1 MFYKVGLKIYLLGD
15 VMNLTNTMS
24 PQLFLYEKI
33 KPFGLPIAILM
44 LMVMMVIPLPS
55 ILLDIF
61 FTTNI
66 LLSLLIL
73 MVALH
78 TFRPLDFSSF
88 PTVLLFATILRL
100 GLNVASTR
108 IVLSAGH
115 TGPDAAG
122 KVIEAFGE
130 FVIAGNYVVG
140 IFVFAILIIIN
151 LVVITKGA
159 GRVSEVSARFTLDAM
174 PGKQMAIDA
183 DLNAGL
189 LTSEEAKQRRD
200 DVAKEADF
208 YGSMDGASKFVKGD
222 AVAGILI
229 LLINIIGGLII
240 GIAQHDLPASV
251 AAENYIILSVGDG
264 LVAQIPSLLLA
275 IATAIIVTR
284 VSTSQ
289 DLSQQI
295 GSQIGMKQAWLPSA
309 GVLFLLG
316 LIPGMPNVL
325 FLIASGL
332 TFFIW
337 WRIKQKE
344 DETNDGSDTIN
355 ENGETVVKEEKDDD
369 NSINLSEIADN
380 SAISMQLGYGLIQM
394 VDDEND
400 GPLIAR
406 ITGVRKQISKE
417 LGFIIPPVR
426 IRDDLSL
433 DANHYRIRIGQE
445 IVAEDK
451 VFPQLILAIP
461 GESAQTKIEGTDVK
475 DPSFGMEATWIE
487 RHQQAKAEN
496 LGYMVVEPESVIAT
510 HLNQVLSSQANELLG
525 QDDVQALLDNLSKT
539 SPQLVSSTVPKLIP
553 LNILTSV
560 LKLLLAERMPISDL
574 RRILEVL
581 ASQNHK
587 NNSPLDIAESIR
599 PAISGLLI
607 QQIAPLNSPLPVI
620 TFSAELEQMIVNISK
635 QTGANGLILE
645 ASLIQKIVT
654 AVNSVMEKM
663 QNENRKAVMITAP
676 VIRRD
681 LSHMLRQHIPNLD
694 VLSFTEL
701 PDNKKIEVIAN
712 IGSEEQ
718 NNN

>member
-1 MFYKVGLKIYLLGD
+1 
-15 VMNLTNTMS
+15 MNLTNTMS

-44 LMVMMVIPLPS
+44 LMVMMAIPLPS

-200 DVAKEADF
+200 DISKEADF

-332 TFFIW
+332 TFFVW
-337 WRIKQKE
+337 WRLKQKE
-344 DETNDGSDTIN
+344 DDIDNGNQITN
-355 ENGETVVKEEKDDD
+355 ENGETIVKEEKDDD
-369 NSINLSEIADN
+369 NSINLSDVADN

-433 DANHYRIRIGQE
+433 EANHYRIRIGQE

-451 VFPQLILAIP
+451 VFPQLVLAIP

-487 RHQQAKAEN
+487 RHQQARAEN
-496 LGYMVVEPESVIAT
+496 LGYMVVEPEAVIAT
-510 HLNQVLSSQANELLG
+510 HLNQILSSQASELLG

-553 LNILTSV
+553 LNIITSV
-560 LKLLLAERMPISDL
+560 LKSLLSERMPISDL

-587 NNSPLDIAESIR
+587 NISPLDIAESVR

-620 TFSAELEQMIVNISK
+620 TFSAELEQMIVNIAK

-701 PDNKKIEVIAN
+701 PDNKKIEVVAN

>member
-1 MFYKVGLKIYLLGD
+1 
-15 VMNLTNTMS
+15 MNLTSTS
-24 PQLFLYEKI
+24 SKDFFPFEKL
-33 KPFGLPIAILM
+33 KALGLPVAILM
-44 LMVMMVIPLPS
+44 LMMMMVVPLPAV
-55 ILLDIF
+55 LLDIF

-73 MVALH
+73 MVSLH

-189 LTSEEAKQRRD
+189 LTSEEAKQRRED
-200 DVAKEADF
+200 IAKEADF

-222 AVAGILI
+222 AIAGILI

-240 GIAQHDLPASV
+240 GIAQHDLPVST

-289 DLSQQI
+289 DLSKQI
-295 GSQIGMKQAWLPSA
+295 GSQIGIKQAWLPSA

-316 LIPGMPNVL
+316 IIPGMPNFL

-332 TFFIW
+332 TLFIW
-337 WRIKQKE
+337 WTIKKQSE
-344 DETNDGSDTIN
+344 NSAVYNEIQGTSNDESD
-355 ENGETVVKEEKDDD
+355 VDQEKDE
-369 NSINLSEIADN
+369 NSISLSEIADN
-380 SAISMQLGYGLIQM
+380 SAISMQLGYGLIQL

-417 LGFIIPPVR
+417 LGFIIPQVR

-433 DANHYRIRIGQE
+433 EANHYRIRIGQE

-451 VFPQLILAIP
+451 IFPQLLLAIP
-461 GESAQTKIEGTDVK
+461 GDSAQTKIDGTDVK
-475 DPSFGMEATWIE
+475 DPSFNMDATWIE
-487 RHQQAKAEN
+487 PHQQARAEN
-496 LGYMVVEPESVIAT
+496 LGYMVVEPEAVIAT
-510 HLNQVLSSQANELLG
+510 HLNQVLSKQSSELLG
-525 QDDVQALLDNLSKT
+525 QDDVQALLDNLSQS
-539 SPQLVSSTVPKLIP
+539 SPQLVSSSVPKIIP
-553 LNILTSV
+553 LNVLTSI
-560 LKLLLAERMPISDL
+560 LKSLLAERMPISDL
-574 RRILEVL
+574 KRILEVL
-581 ASQNHK
+581 TTQNVKNAS
-587 NNSPLDIAESIR
+587 PIELAESIR
-599 PAISGLLI
+599 PTISGLLI
-607 QQIAPLNSPLPVI
+607 QQIAPLNSPLPII
-620 TFSAELEQMIVNISK
+620 TFSAELEQMIVNIAK

-645 ASLIQKIVT
+645 ASLIQKIVS
-654 AVNSVMEKM
+654 AINEVMEKM
-663 QNENRKAVMITAP
+663 QSQNRNAVMITAP

-681 LSHMLRQHIPNLD
+681 LSHMLRQHIPSLN

-701 PDNKKIEVIAN
+701 PDSKKIEVVAN
-712 IGSEEQ
+712 IGSEETS
-718 NNN
+718 NN

>member
-1 MFYKVGLKIYLLGD
+1 
-15 VMNLTNTMS
+15 MNLTNTMT

-200 DVAKEADF
+200 DISKEADF

-332 TFFIW
+332 TFFVW
-337 WRIKQKE
+337 WRLKQKE
-344 DETNDGSDTIN
+344 DEIDNGSQITN
-355 ENGETVVKEEKDDD
+355 ENGETIVKEEKDDD
-369 NSINLSEIADN
+369 NSINLSDVADN

-451 VFPQLILAIP
+451 VFPQLVLAIP

-487 RHQQAKAEN
+487 RHQQARAEN
-496 LGYMVVEPESVIAT
+496 LGYMVVEPEAVIAT
-510 HLNQVLSSQANELLG
+510 HLNQILSSQASELLG

-553 LNILTSV
+553 LNIITSV
-560 LKLLLAERMPISDL
+560 LKSLLSERMPISDL

-587 NNSPLDIAESIR
+587 NVSPLDIAESVR

-620 TFSAELEQMIVNISK
+620 TFSAELEQMIVNIAK

-701 PDNKKIEVIAN
+701 PDNKKIEVVAN

>member
-1 MFYKVGLKIYLLGD
+1 
-15 VMNLTNTMS
+15 MNLTSTLGG
-24 PQLFLYEKI
+24 QFFILEKL
-33 KPFGLPIAILM
+33 KPFGLPLAILM
-44 LMVMMVIPLPS
+44 LMVMMVIPLPAF
-55 ILLDIF
+55 LLDVF

-73 MVALH
+73 MVSLH

-108 IVLSAGH
+108 IVLSSGH
-115 TGPDAAG
+115 TGSDAAG

-200 DVAKEADF
+200 DIAKEADF

-222 AVAGILI
+222 AIAGILI

-240 GIAQHDLPASV
+240 GIAQHNLPVST

-289 DLSQQI
+289 DLSKQI
-295 GSQIGMKQAWLPSA
+295 GTQIGIKQAWLPSA

-316 LIPGMPNVL
+316 IIPGMPNLL
-325 FLIASGL
+325 FLTASAL

-337 WRIKQKE
+337 WTIKKQGE
-344 DETNDGSDTIN
+344 SSGEINDKS
-355 ENGETVVKEEKDDD
+355 VKENDEDKLDNTDDD
-369 NSINLSEIADN
+369 NALSLSEIADN
-380 SAISMQLGYGLIQM
+380 SAISMQLGYGLIQL

-406 ITGVRKQISKE
+406 ITGVRKQISKD
-417 LGFIIPPVR
+417 LGFIIPQVR

-433 DANHYRIRIGQE
+433 EANHYRIRIGQE

-451 VFPQLILAIP
+451 IFPQLLLAIP
-461 GESAQTKIEGTDVK
+461 GDSAQTKIEGTDVK
-475 DPSFGMEATWIE
+475 DPSFNMDATWIE
-487 RHQQAKAEN
+487 PHQQARAEN
-496 LGYMVVEPESVIAT
+496 LGYMVVEPEAVIAT
-510 HLNQVLSSQANELLG
+510 HLNQILSKQAADLLG

-539 SPQLVSSTVPKLIP
+539 SPQLVSSTVPKLVP
-553 LNILTSV
+553 LNILTSI
-560 LKLLLAERMPISDL
+560 LKLLLIENMPISDL
-574 RRILEVL
+574 KRILEVL
-581 ASQNHK
+581 AGLNVK
-587 NNSPLDIAESIR
+587 TMSPIELAEAIR
-599 PAISGLLI
+599 PTISSLLI
-607 QQIAPLNSPLPVI
+607 QQIAPLNNALPII
-620 TFSAELEQMIVNISK
+620 TFSAELEQMIVNIAK

-645 ASLIQKIVT
+645 GSLIQKIVSGI
-654 AVNSVMEKM
+654 NSVMEKM
-663 QNENRKAVMITAP
+663 QTENRKAVMITAP

-681 LSHMLRQHIPNLD
+681 LSQMLRQHIPTLD
-694 VLSFTEL
+694 ILSFTEL
-701 PDNKKIEVIAN
+701 PDNKKIEVVAN
-712 IGSEEQ
+712 IGSDEES
-718 NNN
+718 NN

>member
-1 MFYKVGLKIYLLGD
+1 
-15 VMNLTNTMS
+15 MNLTSTLGG
-24 PQLFLYEKI
+24 QFFILEKL
-33 KPFGLPIAILM
+33 KPFGLPLAILM
-44 LMVMMVIPLPS
+44 LMVMMVIPLPAF
-55 ILLDIF
+55 LLDVF

-73 MVALH
+73 MVSLH

-108 IVLSAGH
+108 IVLSSGH
-115 TGPDAAG
+115 TGSDAAG

-200 DVAKEADF
+200 DIAKEADF

-222 AVAGILI
+222 AIAGILI

-240 GIAQHDLPASV
+240 GIAQHNLPVST

-289 DLSQQI
+289 DLSKQI
-295 GSQIGMKQAWLPSA
+295 GTQIGIKQAWLPSA

-316 LIPGMPNVL
+316 IIPGMPNLL
-325 FLIASGL
+325 FLTASAL

-337 WRIKQKE
+337 WTIKKQGE
-344 DETNDGSDTIN
+344 SSGEMNDKS
-355 ENGETVVKEEKDDD
+355 VKENDEDKLDNTDDD
-369 NSINLSEIADN
+369 NALSLSEIADN
-380 SAISMQLGYGLIQM
+380 SAISMQLGYGLIQL

-406 ITGVRKQISKE
+406 ITGVRKQISKD
-417 LGFIIPPVR
+417 LGFIIPQVR

-433 DANHYRIRIGQE
+433 EANHYRIRIGQE

-451 VFPQLILAIP
+451 IFPQLLLAIP
-461 GESAQTKIEGTDVK
+461 GDSAQTKIEGTDVK
-475 DPSFGMEATWIE
+475 DPSFNMDATWIE
-487 RHQQAKAEN
+487 PHQQARAEN
-496 LGYMVVEPESVIAT
+496 LGYMVVEPEAVIAT
-510 HLNQVLSSQANELLG
+510 HLNQILSKQAADLLG

-539 SPQLVSSTVPKLIP
+539 SPQLVSSTVPKLVP
-553 LNILTSV
+553 LNILTSI
-560 LKLLLAERMPISDL
+560 LKLLLIENMPISDL
-574 RRILEVL
+574 KRILEVL
-581 ASQNHK
+581 ASLNVK
-587 NNSPLDIAESIR
+587 TMSPIELAEAIR
-599 PAISGLLI
+599 PTVSSLLI
-607 QQIAPLNSPLPVI
+607 QQIAPLNNALPII
-620 TFSAELEQMIVNISK
+620 TFSAELEQMIVNIAK

-645 ASLIQKIVT
+645 GSLIQKIVSGI
-654 AVNSVMEKM
+654 NSVMEKM
-663 QNENRKAVMITAP
+663 QTENRKAVMITAP

-681 LSHMLRQHIPNLD
+681 LSQMLRQHIPTLD
-694 VLSFTEL
+694 ILSFTEL
-701 PDNKKIEVIAN
+701 PDNKKIEVVAN
-712 IGSEEQ
+712 IGSDEES
-718 NNN
+718 NN

>member
-1 MFYKVGLKIYLLGD
+1 
-15 VMNLTNTMS
+15 MNLTNTLS
-24 PQLFLYEKI
+24 PHLYIYEKI
-33 KPFGLPIAILM
+33 KPFGLPVAILM

-55 ILLDIF
+55 VLLDIF

-122 KVIEAFGE
+122 KVIQSFGE

-189 LTSEEAKQRRD
+189 LTSEEAKERRED
-200 DVAKEADF
+200 ISKEADF

-240 GIAQHDLPASV
+240 GIAQHDLPVSV

-309 GVLFLLG
+309 GVLLLLG
-316 LIPGMPNVL
+316 MIPGMPNLL
-325 FLIASGL
+325 FLLASGI

-337 WRIKQKE
+337 YRIKQKDE
-344 DETNDGSDTIN
+344 DNIDDNDN
-355 ENGETVVKEEKDDD
+355 LLENSNSSKSNDKSEKDD
-369 NSINLSEIADN
+369 NEINLSDIADN

-394 VDDEND
+394 VDDENE

-433 DANHYRIRIGQE
+433 EANHYRIRIGQE
-445 IVAEDK
+445 IVDRK
-451 VFPQLILAIP
+451 
-461 GESAQTKIEGTDVK
+461 S
-475 DPSFGMEATWIE
+475 
-487 RHQQAKAEN
+487 
-496 LGYMVVEPESVIAT
+496 VV
-510 HLNQVLSSQANELLG
+510 
-525 QDDVQALLDNLSKT
+525 
-539 SPQLVSSTVPKLIP
+539 
-553 LNILTSV
+553 
-560 LKLLLAERMPISDL
+560 
-574 RRILEVL
+574 
-581 ASQNHK
+581 
-587 NNSPLDIAESIR
+587 
-599 PAISGLLI
+599 
-607 QQIAPLNSPLPVI
+607 
-620 TFSAELEQMIVNISK
+620 
-635 QTGANGLILE
+635 
-645 ASLIQKIVT
+645 
-654 AVNSVMEKM
+654 
-663 QNENRKAVMITAP
+663 
-676 VIRRD
+676 
-681 LSHMLRQHIPNLD
+681 
-694 VLSFTEL
+694 
-701 PDNKKIEVIAN
+701 
-712 IGSEEQ
+712 
-718 NNN
+718 

>member
-1 MFYKVGLKIYLLGD
+1 
-15 VMNLTNTMS
+15 MNLTNTLS
-24 PQLFLYEKI
+24 PHLYIYEKI
-33 KPFGLPIAILM
+33 KPFGLPVAILM

-55 ILLDIF
+55 VLLDIF

-122 KVIEAFGE
+122 KVIESFGE

-189 LTSEEAKQRRD
+189 LTSEEAKERRED
-200 DVAKEADF
+200 ISKEADF

-240 GIAQHDLPASV
+240 GIAQHDLPVSV

-309 GVLFLLG
+309 GVLLLLG
-316 LIPGMPNVL
+316 MIPGMPNLL
-325 FLIASGL
+325 FLLASGI

-337 WRIKQKE
+337 YRIKQKDE
-344 DETNDGSDTIN
+344 DNIDDNDN
-355 ENGETVVKEEKDDD
+355 LLENSNSSKSNDKSEKDD
-369 NSINLSEIADN
+369 NEINLSDIADN

-394 VDDEND
+394 VDDENE

-433 DANHYRIRIGQE
+433 EANHYRIRIGQE

-451 VFPQLILAIP
+451 VFPQLVLAIP
-461 GESAQTKIEGTDVK
+461 GDTAQTKIEGTDVK

-487 RHQQAKAEN
+487 RHQQARAEN
-496 LGYMVVEPESVIAT
+496 LGYMVVEPEAVIAT
-510 HLNQVLSSQANELLG
+510 HLNQILSNQASSLLG

-553 LNILTSV
+553 LNIITSV
-560 LKLLLAERMPISDL
+560 LKLLLIERMPISDL
-574 RRILEVL
+574 KRILEIL

-587 NNSPLDIAESIR
+587 NISPVDIAEAVR

-607 QQIAPLNSPLPVI
+607 QQIAPLNSPLPII
-620 TFSAELEQMIVNISK
+620 TFSAELEQMIVNVAK
-635 QTGANGLILE
+635 QTGENGLILE

-654 AVNSVMEKM
+654 AINTVSEKM

-676 VIRRD
+676 VIRKD

-694 VLSFTEL
+694 ILSFTEL
-701 PDNKKIEVIAN
+701 PDNKKIEVVAN
-712 IGSEEQ
+712 IGSEDQ
-718 NNN
+718 NKN

>member
-1 MFYKVGLKIYLLGD
+1 
-15 VMNLTNTMS
+15 MNLTNTLS
-24 PQLFLYEKI
+24 PHLYIYEKI
-33 KPFGLPIAILM
+33 KPFGLPVAILM

-55 ILLDIF
+55 VLLDIF

-122 KVIEAFGE
+122 KVIQSFGE

-183 DLNAGL
+183 DLNAGI
-189 LTSEEAKQRRD
+189 LTSEEAKERRED
-200 DVAKEADF
+200 ISKEADF

-240 GIAQHDLPASV
+240 GIAQHDLPVSV

-309 GVLFLLG
+309 GVLLLLG
-316 LIPGMPNVL
+316 MIPGMPNLL
-325 FLIASGL
+325 FLLASGI

-337 WRIKQKE
+337 YRIKQKDE
-344 DETNDGSDTIN
+344 DSIEDNDN
-355 ENGETVVKEEKDDD
+355 LLENSNSSKSNDKSEKDD
-369 NSINLSEIADN
+369 NEINLSDIADN

-394 VDDEND
+394 VDDENE

-433 DANHYRIRIGQE
+433 EANHYRIRIGQE

-451 VFPQLILAIP
+451 VFPQLVLAIP
-461 GESAQTKIEGTDVK
+461 GDTAQTKIEGTDVK

-487 RHQQAKAEN
+487 RHQQARAEN
-496 LGYMVVEPESVIAT
+496 LGYMVVEPEAVIAT
-510 HLNQVLSSQANELLG
+510 HLNQILSNQASSLLG

-553 LNILTSV
+553 LNIITSV
-560 LKLLLAERMPISDL
+560 LKLLLIERMPISDL
-574 RRILEVL
+574 KRILEIL

-587 NNSPLDIAESIR
+587 NISPVDIAEAVR

-607 QQIAPLNSPLPVI
+607 QQIAPLNSPLPII
-620 TFSAELEQMIVNISK
+620 TFSAELEQMIVNVAK
-635 QTGANGLILE
+635 QTGENGLILE

-654 AVNSVMEKM
+654 AINTVSEKM

-676 VIRRD
+676 VIRKD

-701 PDNKKIEVIAN
+701 PDNKKIEVVAN
-712 IGSEEQ
+712 IGSEDQ
-718 NNN
+718 NKN

>member
-1 MFYKVGLKIYLLGD
+1 
-15 VMNLTNTMS
+15 MNLTSTLGG
-24 PQLFLYEKI
+24 QFFILEKL
-33 KPFGLPIAILM
+33 KPFGLPLAILM
-44 LMVMMVIPLPS
+44 LMVMMVIPLPAF
-55 ILLDIF
+55 LLDVF

-73 MVALH
+73 MVSLH

-108 IVLSAGH
+108 IVLSSGH
-115 TGPDAAG
+115 TGSDAAG

-200 DVAKEADF
+200 DIAKEADF

-222 AVAGILI
+222 AIAGILI

-240 GIAQHDLPASV
+240 GIAQHNLPVST

-289 DLSQQI
+289 DLSKQI
-295 GSQIGMKQAWLPSA
+295 GTQIGIKQAWLPSA

-316 LIPGMPNVL
+316 IIPGMPNLL
-325 FLIASGL
+325 FLTASAL

-337 WRIKQKE
+337 WTIKKQAE
-344 DETNDGSDTIN
+344 SSREINDKS
-355 ENGETVVKEEKDDD
+355 VKENDEDKLDNTDDD
-369 NSINLSEIADN
+369 NTLSLSEIADN
-380 SAISMQLGYGLIQM
+380 SAISMQLGYGLIQL

-406 ITGVRKQISKE
+406 ITGVRKQISKD
-417 LGFIIPPVR
+417 LGFIIPQVR

-433 DANHYRIRIGQE
+433 EANHYRIRIGQE

-451 VFPQLILAIP
+451 IFPQLLLAIP
-461 GESAQTKIEGTDVK
+461 GDSAQTKIEGTDVK
-475 DPSFGMEATWIE
+475 DPSFNMDATWIE
-487 RHQQAKAEN
+487 PHQQARAEN
-496 LGYMVVEPESVIAT
+496 LGYMVVEPEAVIAT
-510 HLNQVLSSQANELLG
+510 HLNQILSKQAADLLG

-539 SPQLVSSTVPKLIP
+539 SPQLVSSTVPKLVP
-553 LNILTSV
+553 LNILTSI
-560 LKLLLAERMPISDL
+560 LKLLLIEKMPISDL
-574 RRILEVL
+574 KRILEVL
-581 ASQNHK
+581 ASLNVK
-587 NNSPLDIAESIR
+587 TMSPIELAEAIR
-599 PAISGLLI
+599 PTISSLLI
-607 QQIAPLNSPLPVI
+607 QQIAPLNNALPII
-620 TFSAELEQMIVNISK
+620 TFSAELEQMIVNIAK

-645 ASLIQKIVT
+645 GSLIQKIVSGI
-654 AVNSVMEKM
+654 NSVMEKM
-663 QNENRKAVMITAP
+663 QTENRKAVMITAP

-681 LSHMLRQHIPNLD
+681 LSQMLRQHIPTLD
-694 VLSFTEL
+694 ILSFTEL
-701 PDNKKIEVIAN
+701 PDNKKIEVVAN
-712 IGSEEQ
+712 IGSDEES
-718 NNN
+718 NN

>member
-1 MFYKVGLKIYLLGD
+1 
-15 VMNLTNTMS
+15 MNLTNTLGGPIS
-24 PQLFLYEKI
+24 LPERI
-33 KPFGLPIAILM
+33 KPFGLPVAILM

-55 ILLDIF
+55 FLLDIF

-73 MVALH
+73 MVSIH

-189 LTSEEAKQRRD
+189 LTSEEAKQRRED
-200 DVAKEADF
+200 ISKEADF

-222 AVAGILI
+222 AIAGILI

-240 GIAQHDLPASV
+240 GIAQHNLPVST

-289 DLSQQI
+289 DLSKQI
-295 GSQIGMKQAWLPSA
+295 GSQIGVKQAWLPSA
-309 GVLFLLG
+309 CVLFLLG
-316 LIPGMPNVL
+316 LIPGMPNTL
-325 FLIASGL
+325 FLLGSGL
-332 TFFIW
+332 TFFVW
-337 WRIKQKE
+337 WMLRKKSEELDEDIRISDENNDIE
-344 DETNDGSDTIN
+344 D
-355 ENGETVVKEEKDDD
+355 VKDE
-369 NSINLSEIADN
+369 NSISLSEIADN
-380 SAISMQLGYGLIQM
+380 SAISMQLGYGLIQL
-394 VDDEND
+394 VDDENE

-417 LGFIIPPVR
+417 LGFVIPQVR
-426 IRDDLSL
+426 IRDDLTL
-433 DANHYRIRIGQE
+433 EANHYRIRIGQE

-451 VFPQLILAIP
+451 IFPQLLLAIP
-461 GESAQTKIEGTDVK
+461 GDSAQTKIEGTDVK
-475 DPSFGMEATWIE
+475 DPSFNMDATWIE
-487 RHQQAKAEN
+487 PHQQARAEN
-496 LGYMVVEPESVIAT
+496 LGYMVVEPEAVIAT
-510 HLNQVLSSQANELLG
+510 HLNQILSKQASELLG

-539 SPQLVSSTVPKLIP
+539 SPQLVSSAVPKLIP
-553 LNILTSV
+553 LNILTSI
-560 LKLLLAERMPISDL
+560 LKSLLAEKMPISDL
-574 RRILEVL
+574 KRILEVL
-581 ASQNHK
+581 ASQHIK
-587 NNSPLDIAESIR
+587 NMSPIELAEAVR
-599 PAISGLLI
+599 PTISGLLI
-607 QQIAPLNSPLPVI
+607 QQIAPLNSPLPII
-620 TFSAELEQMIVNISK
+620 TFSAELEQMIVNIAK

-645 ASLIQKIVT
+645 ANLIQKIVT
-654 AVNSVMEKM
+654 AINDVIEKL
-663 QNENRKAVMITAP
+663 QSENRKAVMITAP

-681 LSHMLRQHIPNLD
+681 LSHMLRQHIPTLD

-701 PDNKKIEVIAN
+701 PDNKKIEVVAN

-718 NNN
+718 NKD